1 MGKSEIEALFK
12 FLKTIS
18 EKMEEQNIEIRN
30 LNLKFAI
37 LERNF
42 ETLAEKVDGMLDRC
56 KTNETDIKKAGD
68 FMLIHDTK
76 EKSILGI
83 RTDFIAW
90 VGLLAALV
98 AIAVNVNK
106 LAQ

>member
-12 FLKTIS
+12 FLKSIS
-18 EKMEEQNIEIRN
+18 EKMEEQNKEIRS
-30 LNLKFAI
+30 LNLKFAV

-42 ETLAEKVDGMLDRC
+42 ETLADKVDGMLDKC
-56 KTNETDIKKAGD
+56 KTHETDIKKAGD

-90 VGLLAALV
+90 IGLLAALA
-98 AIAVNVNK
+98 AIAANVNK
-106 LAQ
+106 LTQ

>member
-1 MGKSEIEALFK
+1 MGKSDIEALFK

-18 EKMEEQNIEIRN
+18 DKMEEQNKEIRS
-30 LNLKFAI
+30 LNLKFAV

-42 ETLAEKVDGMLDRC
+42 ETLAEKVDGMLDKC
-56 KTNETDIKKAGD
+56 KTHETDIKKAGD

-83 RTDFIAW
+83 RTDLIAW
-90 VGLLAALV
+90 IGLLAALV
-98 AIAVNVNK
+98 AIAVNINK
-106 LAQ
+106 LVQ